1 MDKIMDKN
9 IINKIIMNLII
20 IKAINILIK
29 DNTDNNEI

>member
-9 IINKIIMNLII
+9 IINKIIMDLII